1 MRRSLRRRGRS
12 RRVDENGGLLRKPG
26 ERERV
31 RSFNSAV
38 HRITDSSSWIMRT
51 ARYVGRWLLL
61 GLLSVSGLVPV
72 AAEAQKASA
81 EEDTVAQSR
90 RTAITEAVE
99 TVSPAVVTVTV
110 QETRVMRDPRFQEYD
125 DAYVYD
131 FLKQSPYRA
140 EAVQGTG
147 SGFVVSPDGYIVTN
161 EHVVGGATGI
171 EVLFPDGQA
180 LDATLVGTDT
190 PTDLALLKVDAD
202 APLPHVDFET
212 ETAPIVGEWAVA
224 FGNPFGLFESG
235 EPSVSV
241 GVVSATGRDLHAE
254 SEGRLY
260 RDMIQ
265 TDAAINQGNSGG
277 PLVNAD
283 GTVIGVNTTI
293 FSESGGSIGLSF
305 AVPARRAARI
315 VQELTERGAVDRAY
329 YTGLATVPVTPEIA
343 EALNMEAPR
352 GVLVHDFDFGS
363 PAAEAGIQMYD
374 VIVEIQGTRLRTR
387 EDYVARI
394 YDFRPGDT
402 VRLTVLRDGER
413 VQLTMRIGREE

>member
-1 MRRSLRRRGRS
+1 
-12 RRVDENGGLLRKPG
+12 
-26 ERERV
+26 
-31 RSFNSAV
+31 
-38 HRITDSSSWIMRT
+38 MRT
-51 ARYVGRWLLL
+51 ARYVGQWLLL
-61 GLLSVSGLVPV
+61 GVMSVGGLVPFGVV
-72 AAEAQKASA
+72 AQEAPSGNG
-81 EEDTVAQSR
+81 TVAPSR
-90 RTAITEAVE
+90 RTAITTAVE
-99 TVSPAVVTVTV
+99 TVSPAVVTVNV
-110 QETRVMRDPRFQEYD
+110 QETQVMRDPRFEGYD
-125 DAYVYD
+125 DAYVYY
-131 FLKQSPYRA
+131 FLKKSPYRT
-140 EAVQGTG
+140 EEVQGTG

-171 EVLFPDGQA
+171 EVLFPDGRA
-180 LDATLVGTDT
+180 MDATLVGTDE
-190 PTDLALLKVDAD
+190 PTDLALLKVDAEE
-202 APLPHVDFET
+202 PLPHVEFET
-212 ETAPIVGEWAVA
+212 DTAPIVGEWVIA
-224 FGNPFGLFESG
+224 FGNPFGLFEAS

-277 PLVNAD
+277 PLVNAE
-283 GTVIGVNTTI
+283 GRVMGVNTTI

-315 VQELTERGAVDRAY
+315 VQELKERGAVDRAY
-329 YTGLATVPVTPEIA
+329 YTGLSTVPVTPEIA
-343 EALNMEAPR
+343 EALKMETPM

-363 PAAEAGIQMYD
+363 PAAEAGIRMYD
-374 VIVEIQGTRLRTR
+374 VIIEMEGTRLKTR

-413 VQLTMRIGREE
+413 VELTMRIGREE

>member
-1 MRRSLRRRGRS
+1 MQ
-12 RRVDENGGLLRKPG
+12 
-26 ERERV
+26 RV
-31 RSFNSAV
+31 R
-38 HRITDSSSWIMRT
+38 WIGL
-51 ARYVGRWLLL
+51 VLLL
-61 GLLSVSGLVPV
+61 GGVSVLGPPG
-72 AAEAQKASA
+72 AAAQEAPAPPP
-81 EEDTVAQSR
+81 EEQVAQSR
-90 RTAITEAVE
+90 RTAITQAVE

-110 QETRVMRDPRFQEYD
+110 QETRLMRDPRFEGYD
-125 DAYVYD
+125 DAYVYY
-131 FLKQSPYRA
+131 FLKQSPYRE

-161 EHVVGGATGI
+161 EHVVGNATAI
-171 EVLFPDGQA
+171 EVLFPDGRA
-180 LDATLVGTDT
+180 MDATLVGTDE
-190 PTDLALLKVDAD
+190 PTDLALLKVEAD
-202 APLPHVDFET
+202 DPLPHVDFET
-212 ETAPIVGEWAVA
+212 ETAPIVGEWVIA
-224 FGNPFGLFESG
+224 FGNPFGLFEAS

-277 PLVNAD
+277 PLVNAE

-315 VQELTERGAVDRAY
+315 VQELKERGAVDRAY
-329 YTGLATVPVTPEIA
+329 YTGLSTVPVTPEIA

-374 VIVEIQGTRLRTR
+374 VIVEIEGTRLQTR

-394 YDFRPGDT
+394 YDYRPGDT
-402 VRLTVLRDGER
+402 VRLTVLRDGTPKE
-413 VQLTMRIGREE
+413 LTMRIGREE